1 MNGAGRQLASRGFTL
16 LELLV
21 AIAIFAILGS
31 LAMTGY
37 VELQRQSEYAEQRL
51 ERVREVQ
58 RAMQTLGQDLAQI
71 EPRPIREPLGESLLP
86 AVLADDAAEYRLQF
100 TRSGW
105 SNTGGLQRPTLQRV
119 GYRLDPDGLW
129 RDHWNALDR
138 TLALEPVRV
147 RLLGGVRSVRIRFMT
162 PQRSWVERWP
172 VSEGLPGADNRQRP
186 AAVEVILELEDW
198 GELRRL
204 QHHALRRD
212 VRLPGGMRQR
222 NLQLGYLLRHGWKW
236 GV

>member
-1 MNGAGRQLASRGFTL
+1 LNRAVRHHASGGFTL

-51 ERVREVQ
+51 QRVREVQ

-71 EPRPIREPLGESLLP
+71 EPRPIREPLGEALLP
-86 AVLADDAAEYRLQF
+86 AVLSSDAAEYRVQF

-105 SNTGGLQRPTLQRV
+105 SNTGGLPRPTLQRV
-119 GYRLDPDGLW
+119 GYRLDQDGLW
-129 RDHWNALDR
+129 RDHWSVLDR
-138 TLALEPVRV
+138 TLALEPVRL
-147 RLLGGVRSVRIRFMT
+147 RLLPGVRSVRFRFLT
-162 PQRSWVERWP
+162 PQRTWVERWP
-172 VSEGLPGADNRQRP
+172 VGEGLPGADNRQRP

-204 QHHALRRD
+204 VEVA
-212 VRLPGGMRQR
+212 G
-222 NLQLGYLLRHGWKW
+222 
-236 GV
+236 